1 MNVNDYLSK
10 QLKEARIERNL
21 KQSDVT
27 KLTGIKNSTL
37 SNYENGITAPDVDSF
52 MRLCR
57 IYNLDY
63 AEVLGTAY
71 SYKSASIDF
80 ILNKTE
86 KEIVNKY
93 RELDVTGKE
102 TVDYILDKQHER
114 VSHHDWLLSA
124 VSEAIEEEELDIPT
138 PHPYHG
144 VDEDKVR
151 EVIERNT
158 AKYLGK
164 LSSELRI
171 LQHNK
176 DMNDI
181 KKGDD

>member
-1 MNVNDYLSK
+1 MASKELSRK
-10 QLKEARIERNL
+10 LKELRIQSGFTQ
-21 KQSDVT
+21 KQICEKFSLPQSTISGWEIGRAEPSGEMLIKLLELYGSNMVDV
-27 KLTGIKNSTL
+27 LHNDDLISQSEMNMIK
-37 SNYENGITAPDVDSF
+37 
-52 MRLCR
+52 
-57 IYNLDY
+57 
-63 AEVLGTAY
+63 
-71 SYKSASIDF
+71 
-80 ILNKTE
+80 
-86 KEIVNKY
+86 KY